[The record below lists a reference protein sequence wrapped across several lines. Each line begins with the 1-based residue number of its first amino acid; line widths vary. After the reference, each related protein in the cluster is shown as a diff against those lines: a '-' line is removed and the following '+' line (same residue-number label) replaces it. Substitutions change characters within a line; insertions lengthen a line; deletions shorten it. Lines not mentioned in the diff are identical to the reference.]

1 MFSKNH
7 EEHIGH
13 LDEVLTLLQEAGI
26 KLKLKK
32 CFFFRDEVEYL
43 GFRIRPGTLSASPD
57 AKARAAIN
65 IATFPTTPT
74 QMKSF
79 LGCCNVYRRFIKG
92 FAKVST
98 PLTDMLKKD
107 SGTDWGDDLV
117 PTEPQRKAFE
127 TLKEA
132 LVTPPILALPK
143 RGRPYMVDCDASA
156 YAVGAVLLQ
165 QQDEK
170 DEKSW
175 ATIGYY
181 SKTLTKEQRN
191 YSASERECYA
201 VVWSTLTLRPYL
213 EGSHFKVRTDH
224 NALKWMLTLND
235 PSGRLMRWRL
245 RLMEYDY
252 EIVYRPG
259 LKHQVPD
266 ALSRLPRPDSQP

>member
-1 MFSKNH
+1 
-7 EEHIGH
+7 
-13 LDEVLTLLQEAGI
+13 
-26 KLKLKK
+26 
-32 CFFFRDEVEYL
+32 
-43 GFRIRPGTLSASPD
+43 
-57 AKARAAIN
+57 
-65 IATFPTTPT
+65 
-74 QMKSF
+74 
-79 LGCCNVYRRFIKG
+79 
-92 FAKVST
+92 
-98 PLTDMLKKD
+98 
-107 SGTDWGDDLV
+107 
-117 PTEPQRKAFE
+117 
-127 TLKEA
+127 
-132 LVTPPILALPK
+132 
-143 RGRPYMVDCDASA
+143 MVDCDASA

-252 EIVYRPG
+252 EMSTGRASSIKFQTPFLTSLVLTVNP
-259 LKHQVPD
+259 KMK
-266 ALSRLPRPDSQP
+266 